1 MKRTRFWR
9 RSDGAALVEFALVLP
24 LLLTVVMGIVDF
36 GRALF
41 TLNNLTSAVREGA
54 RFAAV
59 QSLPMNQD
67 DVKAKVAAYFNNV
80 KVGGTALDGST
91 GVNVTVTASAVKV
104 GIAGYTFEPSTP
116 LARFVPGVGAIA
128 MRPVATFRLEQGI

>member
-1 MKRTRFWR
+1 MKRCRFWR
-9 RSDGAALVEFALVLP
+9 RSDGAAAVELALVMP
-24 LLLTVVMGIVDF
+24 VLLMVVLGIVDF

-80 KVGGTALDGST
+80 KVGGTALNAST
-91 GVNVTVTASAVKV
+91 GVNVTVDASTVTV
-104 GIAGYTFEPSTP
+104 GIAGYAFEPITP
-116 LARFVPGVGAIA
+116 LAKFVPGVGAVS
-128 MRPVATFRLEQGI
+128 MSPVATFRLEQGI